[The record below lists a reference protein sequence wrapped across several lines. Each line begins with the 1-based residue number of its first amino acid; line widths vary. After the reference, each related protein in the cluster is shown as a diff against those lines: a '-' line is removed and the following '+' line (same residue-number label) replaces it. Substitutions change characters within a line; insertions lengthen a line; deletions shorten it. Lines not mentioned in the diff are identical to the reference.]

1 MIEFLYEI
9 LIFNHIKHTP
19 KNKKKTYKLMD
30 KSYCW
35 LKSVFL
41 FANIEPHQRCG
52 ERKKKNERKTKIY
65 FKKSSKCPLHLNK
78 MKCVNKLMQ
87 QLYHNEQ

>member
-52 ERKKKNERKTKIY
+52 EREKRKTREKQKFILKEAPSARY
-65 FKKSSKCPLHLNK
+65 I
-78 MKCVNKLMQ
+78 
-87 QLYHNEQ
+87 